1 MGKVAYFKARVYIK
15 RKASSTAK
23 VQPSN
28 YEQLKEQ
35 YLLDIKV
42 VVEMEDIPADLIMT
56 WDHMGINIVLGS
68 YCTMEEK
75 GAKHI
80 DCVRLDDKRQITAVI
95 CATLSGIFCLSSYL
109 SR

>member
-56 WDHMGINIVLGS
+56 WDHTGINIVLGS
-68 YCTMEEK
+68 HWTMEEK

-80 DCVRLDDKRQITAVI
+80 DCVGLDDKQQITAVI
-95 CATLSGIFCLSSYL
+95 CATLSAIFAFSSYL